1 MGTKR
6 SVCERAG
13 SAFTFE
19 LTCMR
24 MQAHAH
30 VAEHGGAEYAMPTDD
45 QVGFASDSFRMLAE
59 PTRIKILWALLHE
72 ESSVARLAE
81 LVGASQPAVS
91 QHLAKLRLAKLVK
104 VRREGTFA
112 FYSANDDHVSGL
124 LIEALDHAGH
134 QAGAPHMAR
143 VRSGSGPAKVTGNS
157 RM

>member
-1 MGTKR
+1 
-6 SVCERAG
+6 
-13 SAFTFE
+13 
-19 LTCMR
+19 
-24 MQAHAH
+24 MQAGVHAP
-30 VAEHGGAEYAMPTDD
+30 ESRGAEFAMPTDE

-72 ESSVARLAE
+72 ESSVAHLAE

-112 FYSANDDHVSGL
+112 FYSTNDDHVSGL

-134 QAGAPHMAR
+134 QAQAGQQARAGHQAQAGDQAQAGA
-143 VRSGSGPAKVTGNS
+143 RSGAEPAELTGDS
-157 RM
+157 SA